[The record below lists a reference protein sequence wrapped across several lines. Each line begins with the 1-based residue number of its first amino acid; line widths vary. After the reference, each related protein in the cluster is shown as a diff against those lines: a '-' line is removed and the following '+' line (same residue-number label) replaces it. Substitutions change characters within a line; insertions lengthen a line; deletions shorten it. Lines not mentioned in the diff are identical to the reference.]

1 MSDEQP
7 APLGPAP
14 YGLDI
19 TVTLASG
26 GTLRLIGRGLDMA
39 GMRDI
44 IDIVRQAMNDA

>member
-1 MSDEQP
+1 MSDEPP
-7 APLGPAP
+7 APPTPTP

-39 GMRDI
+39 GMRDML
-44 IDIVRQAMNDA
+44 DLVRQAMSDG